1 MYDPE
6 GRLSAHAGALPTWA
20 TEAFS
25 MHSNNGTVLLSSGLK
40 VNGVT
45 IAGTQDWTGEA
56 SSLRRLDFSMV
67 GLWLLLQV
75 IIAGVSWFVA
85 RSTFKPLDDLTRQ
98 AAQLSG
104 NDLAMRL
111 SSEDVA
117 EFGSFADQLNLLLN
131 RIEVTARREEQFAA
145 DAAHEL
151 RTPLTVLMAS
161 LETSLTKNR
170 SAEEY
175 RHQMSEMVPEVERLA
190 RLVELLLRSTRGT
203 PDPAG
208 AMDIKG
214 AAELAVARW
223 RDRFEETGVHLEAR
237 LEEARSSITE
247 EELDS
252 VMDNLLENA
261 LRHSPAGSTAVVSLQ
276 TEDDS
281 VYLRVADQGNGIAP
295 DLVEH
300 IFERLTTGEKS
311 RSKASGGYGIGL
323 ALCQSILRSRGGD
336 IRLTNNAGGAEFT
349 VTLKADEQLA
359 KF

>member
-1 MYDPE
+1 
-6 GRLSAHAGALPTWA
+6 
-20 TEAFS
+20 
-25 MHSNNGTVLLSSGLK
+25 
-40 VNGVT
+40 
-45 IAGTQDWTGEA
+45 
-56 SSLRRLDFSMV
+56 
-67 GLWLLLQV
+67 
-75 IIAGVSWFVA
+75 
-85 RSTFKPLDDLTRQ
+85 
-98 AAQLSG
+98 
-104 NDLAMRL
+104 
-111 SSEDVA
+111 
-117 EFGSFADQLNLLLN
+117 LLN

-161 LETSLTKNR
+161 LETSLMKNR